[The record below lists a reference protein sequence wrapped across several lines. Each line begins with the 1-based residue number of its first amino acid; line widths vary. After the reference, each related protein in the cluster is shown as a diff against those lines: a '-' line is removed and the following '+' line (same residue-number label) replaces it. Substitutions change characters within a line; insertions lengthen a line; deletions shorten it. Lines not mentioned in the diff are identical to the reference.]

1 VTRVDWAVNLGS
13 RPSCAWG
20 ISRRFRVPGQ
30 TDEAPVTDCD
40 GCNGD
45 QTRSPRQREIVLSSR
60 WLHLPRSRG
69 LIALIGG
76 IVVLAGIFQ
85 TNAGHAILRTAGLSQ
100 GSPGYTS
107 LSFLEPKSL
116 PEQLESESSTV
127 EASFVILNATNT
139 KRDYTWSIVL
149 IRQGQ
154 ANHVYTGSADLTSG
168 GKAEI
173 TRSVT
178 IRCTGGQIRMV
189 VSLEQPAESISALM
203 ACHS

>member
-1 VTRVDWAVNLGS
+1 M
-13 RPSCAWG
+13 
-20 ISRRFRVPGQ
+20 
-30 TDEAPVTDCD
+30 
-40 GCNGD
+40 
-45 QTRSPRQREIVLSSR
+45 SSR
-60 WLHLPRSRG
+60 WLYLARSRG

-76 IVVLAGIFQ
+76 IVVLASIFQ
-85 TNAGHAILRTAGLSQ
+85 TNAGQAILRTAGLSQ

-116 PEQLESESSTV
+116 PEQLKSKHSTV
-127 EASFVILNATNT
+127 DASFVILNATNT
-139 KRDYTWSIVL
+139 KRDYSWSIFL
-149 IRQGQ
+149 IRQGH
-154 ANHVYTGSADLTSG
+154 ADHVYTGNVKLASG

-178 IRCTGGQIRMV
+178 IKCTGGQIRMV

>member
-1 VTRVDWAVNLGS
+1 VARS
-13 RPSCAWG
+13 
-20 ISRRFRVPGQ
+20 ISQRFRVPGQ
-30 TDEAPVTDCD
+30 TGVALVTDRD
-40 GCNGD
+40 GIDGD
-45 QTRSPRQREIVLSSR
+45 KTRFPVQGKTVLSSR
-60 WLHLPRSRG
+60 WVYLARSKG

-76 IVVLAGIFQ
+76 IVVLASIFQ
-85 TNAGHAILRTAGLSQ
+85 TNAGRAILRTAGLSQ

-116 PEQLESESSTV
+116 PEQLKSKYSKV
-127 EASFVILNATNT
+127 DASFVILNATNT
-139 KRDYTWSIVL
+139 KRDYRWSISL

-154 ANHVYTGSADLTSG
+154 ADHVYTGNVKLTSG

-178 IRCTGGQIRMV
+178 IECTGGQIRMV
-189 VSLEQPAESISALM
+189 VSLERPAESISALM

>member
-1 VTRVDWAVNLGS
+1 VAWRQWRVVLVHAWIDAPLMRDVLAV
-13 RPSCAWG
+13 A
-20 ISRRFRVPGQ
+20 Q
-30 TDEAPVTDCD
+30 
-40 GCNGD
+40 
-45 QTRSPRQREIVLSSR
+45 Q
-60 WLHLPRSRG
+60 WLHLARSRA

-76 IVVLAGIFQ
+76 VVVLASIFQ
-85 TNAGHAILRTAGLSQ
+85 TTVGRAMLRTAGLSQ

-154 ANHVYTGSADLTSG
+154 ANHVYTGSVDLTSG

>member
-1 VTRVDWAVNLGS
+1 MRDVLAV
-13 RPSCAWG
+13 A
-20 ISRRFRVPGQ
+20 Q
-30 TDEAPVTDCD
+30 
-40 GCNGD
+40 
-45 QTRSPRQREIVLSSR
+45 Q
-60 WLHLPRSRG
+60 WLHLARFRG

-76 IVVLAGIFQ
+76 VVVLASIFQ
-85 TNAGHAILRTAGLSQ
+85 TNVGRAILRTAGMSQ

-116 PEQLESESSTV
+116 PEQLKSKRSMV
-127 EASFVILNATNT
+127 EASFVIQNVTNT
-139 KRDYTWSIVL
+139 KRDYTWSIFL

-154 ANHVYTGSADLTSG
+154 VDHVYTGSVELTSG

-178 IRCTGGQIRMV
+178 IGCTGGQIRMV
-189 VSLEQPAESISALM
+189 VSLKQPAESISALM